1 MVKKKKQMHTLFQL
15 QQVTYLYKVV
25 LAEIVISWARRR
37 FEGALVCKM
46 ICFIQFTEF
55 SFICIV
61 VVKWQAPTVFDT
73 PHVTLN
79 WTQCFGTVKDMANK
93 LWILHRISMH
103 IKWNFLT
110 CVTEANALNLQ
121 KKRPRMKKL
130 RPTSS
135 FDGEIRALLVTC
147 SFSVSLTSNRRRQTV
162 FAYKVVVSVF
172 I

>member
-37 FEGALVCKM
+37 FEGALVRKM
-46 ICFIQFTEF
+46 IYFIQFTEF

-110 CVTEANALNLQ
+110 CVTEANALKLQ
-121 KKRPRMKKL
+121 KKGREWKN
-130 RPTSS
+130 
-135 FDGEIRALLVTC
+135 FDQRHHLME
-147 SFSVSLTSNRRRQTV
+147 
-162 FAYKVVVSVF
+162 K
-172 I
+172 